1 MCNAP
6 MKAHERYERMIKYCL
21 NEKLSA
27 EDFIDILERSGLSE
41 RRPVDQPHV
50 IEKMVDHANLLVS
63 ARDENNQLVGL
74 ARCVTDYVYCCYL
87 SCLAVD
93 KNYQRQGIGKAIIK
107 VILNTIGEQA
117 TLLLSAPGVENYY
130 LKSGFKL
137 ASHAYLIKPG
147 EQRDNV
153 LKIL

>member
-1 MCNAP
+1 
-6 MKAHERYERMIKYCL
+6 MIKYHL

-27 EDFIDILERSGLSE
+27 KDFIDILERSGLSE
-41 RRPVDQPHV
+41 RRPIDQPHV
-50 IEKMVDHANLLVS
+50 IEKMVENANLIVS

-93 KNYQRQGIGKAIIK
+93 KNYQSQGIGKALIE
-107 VILNTIGEQA
+107 VTLNAIGEQA
-117 TLLLSAPGVENYY
+117 TLLLLAAPGVENYY

-137 ASHAYLIKPG
+137 ASNAYLIKPSG
-147 EQRDNV
+147 QRDKV